1 MQDEVLFSEKQRF
14 RQLWL
19 WIILLCLNIYLI
31 DRTVRE
37 LLMAEQFGGI
47 PMGDTGLII
56 STIISLL
63 VTLLIAITRLDTI
76 IKPDG
81 IYVRFFPFHFK
92 FQKYPWEA
100 IAQVFVRRYK
110 PISEYG
116 GWGYRLGL
124 FGKGKAFN
132 VYGNQGI
139 QLVFTDGSKLLIGTN
154 RSTEVKEA
162 LDQIDISKSEDR

>member
-14 RQLWL
+14 RQFWL
-19 WIILLCLNIYLI
+19 WIILLCLNIFFI

-37 LLMAEQFGGI
+37 LLMAEQFGGT
-47 PMGDTGLII
+47 PMGDTGLVI

-63 VTLLIAITRLDTI
+63 VTLLIGTTRLDTM
-76 IKPDG
+76 IKHDG

-92 FQKYPWEA
+92 FRKYTWET
-100 IAQVFVRRYK
+100 ISQVFVRKYK

-132 VYGNQGI
+132 VSGNQGI
-139 QLVFTDGSKLLIGTN
+139 QLVFTNGSKLLIGTN
-154 RSTEVKEA
+154 RPNEVKEA
-162 LDQIDISKSEDR
+162 LQQTGRVIN